1 MARKLRLE
9 YPGAIYHVINRGNRR
24 VGPFGAARTRDAFEE
39 CLFAA
44 CLRSQWVLH
53 AYVVM
58 SNHFH
63 LAVET
68 PAGNLATGMQWLQ
81 ATFTNRYN
89 RVRGQAG
96 HGSIFQG
103 RYKALVVERG
113 APLGMVCDYIH
124 LNPVRAGIVPLGS
137 LAEWRWSSYRWLRAK
152 GERPAWLH
160 AATALTA
167 AGGLAD
173 DPAGWAAYD
182 RFLAWQAEEGPAG
195 NGPAYVSLSQ
205 GWALGTEGFRAA
217 LVKDHD
223 LTATARAWEVGGAD
237 EVRNMRCEERL
248 QACLRAMGK
257 EQKNVMDDIK
267 GAAWKVAVA
276 AWMKQATDASNG
288 WLAERLRMGSATRV
302 SQVVGA
308 VTRQPTSPAAECLKV
323 LSEILAT

>member
-24 VGPFGAARTRDAFEE
+24 VGPFGAARTRDAFED

-44 CLRSQWVLH
+44 CVRSQWVLH

-68 PAGNLATGMQWLQ
+68 PTGNLATGMQWLQ

-103 RYKALVVERG
+103 RYKALVVEAG
-113 APLGMVCDYIH
+113 SPLGMVCDYIH
-124 LNPVRAGIVPLGS
+124 LNPVRAGIVPVES

-152 GERPAWLH
+152 GDRPAWLR
-160 AATALTA
+160 AETALTA
-167 AGGLAD
+167 AGAVEDG
-173 DPAGWAAYD
+173 PAGWAAYD

-195 NGPAYVSLSQ
+195 KGPAYVSLSQ
-205 GWALGTEGFRAA
+205 GWALGTEKFRTA
-217 LVKDHD
+217 LVKDYD

-237 EVRNMRCEERL
+237 EVRSVRCEERL
-248 QACLRAMGK
+248 QACLRALG
-257 EQKNVMDDIK
+257 QQPANVADDPK

-276 AWMKQATDASNG
+276 AWMKRESDASNG
-288 WLAERLRMGSATRV
+288 WLAERLRMGSPTRV

-308 VTRQPTSPAAECLKV
+308 VTRQPTSPAAEWLKK
-323 LSEILAT
+323 LSERLAT